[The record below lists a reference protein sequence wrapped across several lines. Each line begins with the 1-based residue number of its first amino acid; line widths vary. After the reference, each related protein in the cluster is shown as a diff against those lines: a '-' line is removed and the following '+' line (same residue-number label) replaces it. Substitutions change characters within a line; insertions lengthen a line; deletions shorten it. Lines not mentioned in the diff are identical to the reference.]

1 MIVFK
6 TFWRIMKQYW
16 WIVFLYVAILTS
28 LSIINLSAAPATDFV
43 DTKPE
48 ITIINQDHTDPSAKP
63 YTKNFLDYLSKNT
76 KIINLTEAETT
87 DALFYQEIS
96 MVLYL
101 PEDLESKILAGEKI
115 TLDYRTS
122 GNYTAELSKNLIQR
136 YFELQRTE
144 ILDSQELPAKSHP
157 SDKISSTLPLDPSKN
172 SSTLPLD
179 PSKNSDKIISNLNQK
194 LNQSPT
200 AKLASKNV
208 TSLSKIAAFFNFA
221 SYTIMAIILYV
232 TCFINASFNKSPV
245 KKRTM
250 VSSLTLKKYN
260 LNLLFANSIF
270 AFAVFIL
277 LIILSFFVLG
287 NIIFTPFFLFQILN
301 TLLYS
306 LAALTLAELVST
318 FNLSKDTVS
327 GAVNLLSLAPAFL
340 SGAFVPTYFLPSFVL
355 VIARIFPSYWYIDT
369 NHKITTMTQFD
380 FNSFLAILPNLLV
393 LVFFSIIF
401 IIGNLI
407 LAKKKRINI

>member
-16 WIVFLYVAILTS
+16 WIVFLYVTILTS
-28 LSIINLSAAPATDFV
+28 LSIINLSAAPVTDFV

-48 ITIINQDHTDPSAKP
+48 ITVINQGPTAPSAKP

-96 MVLYL
+96 MILYL

-144 ILDSQELPAKSHP
+144 ILDSKELPAESHP
-157 SDKISSTLPLDPSKN
+157 SDKN

-200 AKLASKNV
+200 VKLASKNV

-260 LNLLFANSIF
+260 LNLLLANSIF

-318 FNLSKDTVS
+318 FNLSKDAVS

-380 FNSFLAILPNLLV
+380 FNSFLTILPNLLV
-393 LVFFSIIF
+393 LVLFSIIF

>member
-16 WIVFLYVAILTS
+16 WIVFLYVTILTS
-28 LSIINLSAAPATDFV
+28 LSIINLSATPATDFV

-48 ITIINQDHTDPSAKP
+48 ITIISQGPTDPSTKP

-87 DALFYQEIS
+87 DALFYQKIS

-101 PEDLESKILAGEKI
+101 PEDLESKILTGEKI

-144 ILDSQELPAKSHP
+144 VLDSQELAAKSHP
-157 SDKISSTLPLDPSKN
+157 SDKN

-194 LNQSPT
+194 LNQFPT
-200 AKLASKNV
+200 IKLASKNV

-232 TCFINASFNKSPV
+232 TCFINASFKKSPV

-260 LNLLFANSIF
+260 LNLLLANSIF
-270 AFAVFIL
+270 AFAVFVL

-318 FNLSKDTVS
+318 FNLSKDAVS

-380 FNSFLAILPNLLV
+380 FNSFLAILPNILV
-393 LVFFSIIF
+393 LVLFSIIF

>member
-16 WIVFLYVAILTS
+16 WIVFLYVTILTS
-28 LSIINLSAAPATDFV
+28 LSIINLSAAPVTDFV

-48 ITIINQDHTDPSAKP
+48 ITIINQGPTDPSAKP

-96 MVLYL
+96 MILYL
-101 PEDLESKILAGEKI
+101 PEDLDSKILAGEKI

-144 ILDSQELPAKSHP
+144 ILDSQELPAQSNP
-157 SDKISSTLPLDPSKN
+157 SDKISSTP
-172 SSTLPLD
+172 PLD

-200 AKLASKNV
+200 VKLASKNV

-250 VSSLTLKKYN
+250 ISSLTLKKYN
-260 LNLLFANSIF
+260 LNLLLANSIF
-270 AFAVFIL
+270 AFAVFVL

-318 FNLSKDTVS
+318 FNLSKDAVS

-369 NHKITTMTQFD
+369 NNKITTMAQFD

-393 LVFFSIIF
+393 LVLFSIIF
-401 IIGNLI
+401 IIGNFI